1 MSDQCRDADGR
12 RMLAGLL
19 GASHLMPLELLPSR
33 TVEHAAA
40 VGFTDVLI
48 YLGDLQREVLRLL
61 TGEGLDAG
69 GGAVGEE
76 SELKVEGTVAGR
88 AYQQGVLLQ
97 GGPAGREGHHWWV
110 PLLDGTERLGVLR
123 VTGERADAHARED
136 MVLLAALVALIVD
149 SKRRSSDSHA
159 RLTRTQPLN
168 IAAEMQWHLMP
179 PRTYAD
185 GRVMISAAMEPAYAV
200 SGDAYDYATAGH
212 VVHLSILDAM
222 GHDTAAGLSAHLAMG
237 ACRNARRQGA
247 GLVEISERIEEALIE
262 QYGRRRYATGI
273 LADLDTRT
281 GVLSWV
287 NRGHHPPL
295 IIRGGRWSTPLSC
308 PPAHP
313 MGTDLGLTV
322 TLCRDQLEPG
332 DRLVLYTDGI
342 TEARGAGDQ
351 EFGLE
356 RFTDFLVRHHAD
368 GLPVPETLRRLVHA
382 VLTYHGGR
390 LQDDATVLFCEW
402 LGPAAH
408 VTDRA
413 AALAGLPSPTRTP
426 GQPPPAPGE
435 PSAAR
440 VGPRGDAGDPR
451 DDSGSAAP

>member
-1 MSDQCRDADGR
+1 MMSDQYRDTDGR

-19 GASHLMPLELLPSR
+19 TASHLMPLELLPSK
-33 TVEHAAA
+33 TAEHAAA
-40 VGFTDVLI
+40 VGFSHVLV

-69 GGAVGEE
+69 REAVGEE
-76 SELKVEGTVAGR
+76 SELKIDGTVAGR
-88 AYQQGVLLQ
+88 AYQHGDILQ
-97 GGPAGREGHHWWV
+97 AGPAGQDGNHWWV

-123 VTGERADAHARED
+123 VTTAHADARARED
-136 MVLLAALVALIVD
+136 MILLASVIALIID

-179 PRTYAD
+179 PRSYAD
-185 GRVMISAAMEPAYAV
+185 GRVMIAAAMEPAYAI

-222 GHDTAAGLSAHLAMG
+222 GHDTAAGLTAHLAMG

-262 QYGRRRYATGI
+262 QYHQRRYATGI

-281 GVLSWV
+281 GVLTWV
-287 NRGHHPPL
+287 NRGHHPPV
-295 IIRGGRWSTPLSC
+295 IIRGGRWGTHLSC
-308 PPAHP
+308 RPAHP
-313 MGTDLGLTV
+313 MGTDLGLPV
-322 TLCRDQLEPG
+322 TLCQDQLEPG

-351 EFGLE
+351 EFGLR
-356 RFTDFLVRHHAD
+356 RFTDFLVRRHAD

-382 VLTYHGGR
+382 VLEYHDGR

-408 VTDRA
+408 PTDRA
-413 AALAGLPSPTRTP
+413 AALAGLPSRDPAGP
-426 GQPPPAPGE
+426 GLG
-435 PSAAR
+435 
-440 VGPRGDAGDPR
+440 
-451 DDSGSAAP
+451 GSAAP